1 MNEPLRGIR
10 LIDLSRIVV
19 GPYCTM
25 VLGDLGAEVI
35 KIEQPGLGDD
45 TRKWG
50 PPFAGGESAYFFS
63 LNRNKKSVTLNLKSQ
78 PGKEIFKRLVTL
90 SDILVENYRVGTMEK
105 MGLGYEVLKEI
116 NPRLIYCSVS
126 GYGHTGPL
134 RHKAGYDV
142 IVSAE
147 AGLMGITG
155 EEDGGPVK
163 VGVAIT
169 DITTGLFA
177 QGAIATAL
185 YVRERTGR
193 GQRIELSLFESQV
206 ATLINIAS
214 SYLIAGEL
222 PRRWGTAH
230 ASIVPYQAFKASD
243 AYILVGVGTQRFWE
257 RFCKILKL
265 DHLINDP
272 RYCDGE
278 QRIAHRRE
286 LIEILQER
294 ISQKAAG
301 HWLRKLDE
309 VGIPCGP
316 INSLD
321 QVFAHPQ
328 IAARS
333 MIVEV
338 NHPTAGRI
346 KLVGIPVK
354 YSETS
359 GSIRLPPPLLGEHNE
374 EILTG
379 LLGIS
384 RQAFEGLTRKGV
396 I

>member
-1 MNEPLRGIR
+1 MNEPFKGIR
-10 LIDLSRIVV
+10 VLDLSRIVV

-35 KIEQPGLGDD
+35 KIEQPGVGDD

-63 LNRNKKSVTLNLKSQ
+63 LNRNKKSLTLNLKAEE
-78 PGKEIFKRLVTL
+78 GREIFKRLVAL
-90 SDILVENYRVGTMEK
+90 SDIIVENYRVGTMER
-105 MGLGYEVLKEI
+105 MGLGYEVLKGI
-116 NPRLIYCSVS
+116 NPRLIYCTIS
-126 GYGHTGPL
+126 GYGHTGPV

-155 EEDGGPVK
+155 EQDGGPVK

-214 SYLIAGEL
+214 SYLIAGEI
-222 PRRWGTAH
+222 PKRWGTAH
-230 ASIVPYQAFKASD
+230 ASIVPYQAFKAKD
-243 AYILVGVGTQRFWE
+243 EYILVGVGSQTFWE
-257 RFCKILKL
+257 RFCKMLEL
-265 DHLINDP
+265 EHLINDQ
-272 RYCDGE
+272 RFCDGE
-278 QRIAHRRE
+278 QRIKNRKE
-286 LIEILQER
+286 LIEILQA
-294 ISQKAAG
+294 S
-301 HWLRKLDE
+301 HWLDKFEEAGL
-309 VGIPCGP
+309 PCGP
-316 INSLD
+316 INTMD
-321 QVFAHPQ
+321 KVFSHPQ

-333 MIVEV
+333 MVVEV
-338 NHPTAGRI
+338 DHPTAGMI

-354 YSETS
+354 YSETP
-359 GSIRLPPPLLGEHNE
+359 GSIELPPPLLGEHNE
-374 EILTG
+374 EILRN
-379 LLGIS
+379 LLGYSKEGFEDLS
-384 RQAFEGLTRKGV
+384 RLRV
-396 I
+396 V